1 MEWDSSD
8 LVGPEDQDWRVPVSE
23 LEDRH
28 ERVSIALAERGI
40 ESAYIEDPV
49 DLYWLT
55 GGRQNSAF
63 LIGAEGSGVQT
74 THLVRRS
81 VARASFEGGGENCP
95 HVTDKHPRM
104 SQLSENLAK
113 FGCTRKPAMVEEKLP
128 HNRWNFINNKMG
140 DLHGESQDCTDSLY
154 KLREV
159 KSEWEL
165 SMIQESGKINHSMFE
180 SIRDS
185 DGLGKTELE
194 LAGIAEKVSR
204 NSGFGGEIRMRKW
217 PMNCDRVVIAAGRS
231 GGIPSFFD
239 SAVGG
244 TGGSPVSPL
253 GAGFSKI
260 REGEPVLVDI
270 VHVHRGYVSDCTR
283 MFCSGKLG
291 SEWANRLDDMAEIGA
306 LVRGV
311 LSKGGSCSSA
321 WNVGRE
327 ASEEMGHGDNLM
339 GISPEQAH
347 FLGHS
352 VGLELDETPVVA
364 DGFDRPLNVG
374 GTMAIEP
381 KLIHR
386 DGAIGI
392 EDTWTRSSD
401 GLECL
406 TSGEKLPKLIQW

>member
-23 LEDRH
+23 LENRH
-28 ERVSIALAERGI
+28 EQMSIALAEEEI
-40 ESAYIEDPV
+40 ESAFIEDPV
-49 DLYWLT
+49 ELYWLT

-63 LIGAEGSGVQT
+63 LIGAEGSGIQT
-74 THLVRRS
+74 THLVKRS
-81 VARASFEGGGENCP
+81 VARASFEGGGADCP
-95 HVTDKHPRM
+95 HPTEKHPRM
-104 SQLSENLAK
+104 SDLSKYLAK
-113 FGCTRKPAMVEEKLP
+113 YGCTRKPAMMEEKIP
-128 HNRWNFINNKMG
+128 HSRWNFINNKIA
-140 DLHGESQDCTDSLY
+140 DLGGVSQDCTYSLY

-159 KSEWEL
+159 KSQWEL
-165 SMIQESGKINHSMFE
+165 SMIRESGEINHSMFE

-185 DGLGKTELE
+185 DGLGKSELE
-194 LAGIAEKVSR
+194 LAGIAEEISR
-204 NSGFGGEIRMRKW
+204 KSGFGGEIRMRKW
-217 PMNCDRVVIAAGRS
+217 PMDCDRVVIAAGRS

-244 TGGSPVSPL
+244 TGGSPISPL

-283 MFCSGKLG
+283 MFCSGNLG
-291 SEWANRLDDMAEIGA
+291 SEWTSRLDDMVEISA
-306 LVRGV
+306 LVRKV
-311 LSKGGSCSSA
+311 LASGGSCSSA
-321 WNVGRE
+321 WEAGRE
-327 ASEEMGHGDNLM
+327 ASEEMGHGENLM
-339 GISPEQAH
+339 GISPEQAR

-352 VGLELDETPVVA
+352 VGLELDESPVVA
-364 DGFDRPLNVG
+364 NGFDRPLNVG

-392 EDTWTRSSD
+392 EDTWARSSE

-406 TSGEKLPKLIQW
+406 TSGGRLPKLIQW